1 MFHSKN
7 QQQFLSTSFTAFENI
22 PSPEVTAK
30 LFVKNFV
37 EDDLSHLLE
46 SAGVALIDGSGST
59 GTCQFRKGNT
69 ALSYLMDSASE
80 SNPTI
85 DTTYTAITF
94 ASSATVN
101 FDFLQ
106 NDKAAKAIK
115 TIPYPSGSTNI
126 QAALDEALK
135 LFKNRPPLGTVLDI
149 KG

>member
-1 MFHSKN
+1 
-7 QQQFLSTSFTAFENI
+7 
-22 PSPEVTAK
+22 
-30 LFVKNFV
+30 
-37 EDDLSHLLE
+37 
-46 SAGVALIDGSGST
+46 
-59 GTCQFRKGNT
+59 
-69 ALSYLMDSASE
+69 MDSASE

-85 DTTYTAITF
+85 DTTYAAITF

-101 FDFLQ
+101 FNFLQ

-115 TIPYPSGSTNI
+115 TIPYPSGGTNI